1 MRMQQVTTSIQDIT
15 DGQNINGLY
24 AVASARQAESRN
36 GPYWNLTLRDATG
49 SVDAK
54 IWSPLSLSVPPLQNG
69 MIIQVAAK
77 AGTYRDQLQ
86 LTITAMELF
95 QGDPDADM
103 LARLVPVS
111 DPPPEELLE
120 SLEDLLR
127 EHLRHK
133 PWKNF
138 CFKVLGDKNI
148 RARLLT
154 APGAKAIHHAYVGGL
169 LEHSLTVTRICLEL
183 SRLYPDVD
191 RDLVLSAAAF
201 HDLGKAWELT
211 GGLEQD
217 FTDQGRLLGHIQ
229 IGLDVLSPL
238 LAKARN
244 LDPELVLHFKHC
256 ILAHH
261 GELAFGSPKR
271 PKTGEAMVLHY
282 ADLIDSKL
290 KTYQESFAQDSEEGE
305 WSPYVRSME
314 RYLFKPGKTPG
325 NEAERKPT
333 KGPSQ
338 LCLLP
343 LKG

>member
-1 MRMQQVTTSIQDIT
+1 MQQATTSIRDMH
-15 DGQNINGLY
+15 DGQTIDGIF
-24 AVASARQAESRN
+24 AIADARQAESRN

-49 SVDAK
+49 RVGAK
-54 IWSPLSLSVPPLQNG
+54 IWSPLSLSVPALCSG
-69 MIIQVAAK
+69 MIVRIGGK
-77 AGTYRDQLQ
+77 TGTYRDQLQ
-86 LTITAMELF
+86 LTVSAIDIFE
-95 QGDPDADM
+95 DEPDADL

-111 DPPPEELLE
+111 DPPPEKLLE

-127 EHLRHK
+127 EHLHHR

-138 CFKVLGDKNI
+138 CFKVLGDEDI

-169 LEHSLTVTRICLEL
+169 LEHTLAVTRLSLEL
-183 SRLYPDVD
+183 SRLYPEVD
-191 RDLVLSAAAF
+191 RDVLLAAAAF

-229 IGLDVLSPL
+229 IGLDVLAPF
-238 LAKARN
+238 LAKAKN
-244 LDPELVLHFKHC
+244 LEPELALHLKHC

-271 PKTGEAMVLHY
+271 PKTAEALVLHF
-282 ADLIDSKL
+282 ADMIDSKL
-290 KTYQESFAQDSEEGE
+290 KTYNESFAEDTGEGD

-314 RYLFKPGKTPG
+314 RYLFKPAKTPG
-325 NEAERKPT
+325 NDTERKQN